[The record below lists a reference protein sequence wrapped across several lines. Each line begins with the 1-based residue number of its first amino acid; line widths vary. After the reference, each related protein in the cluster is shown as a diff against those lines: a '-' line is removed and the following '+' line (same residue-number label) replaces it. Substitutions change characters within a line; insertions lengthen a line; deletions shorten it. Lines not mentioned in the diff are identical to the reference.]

1 LLKNCLSIHS
11 SKPAQQQCS
20 LVDKKTINNIA
31 SKPTRKEYAVTSTN
45 RKKLVPNVR
54 VLEKRAT
61 PVIPQEYKEFQ
72 KLFKEE
78 LGLEALPKH

>member
-1 LLKNCLSIHS
+1 LLKNYASTYS
-11 SKPAQQQCS
+11 SKPAQRQY
-20 LVDKKTINNIA
+20 LLADKKIINSIT
-31 SKPTRKEYAVTSTN
+31 SKPTRIYKRLPLCAERAI
-45 RKKLVPNVR
+45 PNTR

-78 LGLEALPKH
+78 LELAALPKH